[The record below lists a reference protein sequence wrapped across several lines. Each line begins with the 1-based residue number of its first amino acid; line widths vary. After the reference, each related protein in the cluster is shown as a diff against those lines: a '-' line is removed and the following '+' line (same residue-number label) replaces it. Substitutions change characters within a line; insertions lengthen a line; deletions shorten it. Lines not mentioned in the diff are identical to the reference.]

1 MLYGGLAGE
10 LEVRAKGGSRVI
22 AGSFPTGP
30 KSKAV
35 LSDGGRNGGRP
46 KKEYFKEG
54 AFKFSIE
61 ATDQDILVL
70 VGHDF
75 NRVMASKLSKTAK
88 FWEDRAAL
96 HFEASLSEE
105 ILQTQYARDALAQIG
120 AGLAGGVSVGFRV
133 PPQRTVPDAE
143 RVFEEPPEE
152 GTAIIRELSDVIL
165 YEISVVS
172 VPAYKNST
180 VEARNWALQSTAP
193 REINCTNARY
203 RWRL

>member
-1 MLYGGLAGE
+1 MLYGALAGQ
-10 LEVRAKGGSRVI
+10 LEVRAKGGSRMI

-30 KSKAV
+30 KSKAI

-46 KKEYFKEG
+46 KKEYFKRG
-54 AFKFSIE
+54 AFQHSIDSSE
-61 ATDQDILVL
+61 QDIFVL
-70 VGHDF
+70 VGHSFD
-75 NRVMASKLSKTAK
+75 RPLASKHSRSAK
-88 FWEDRAAL
+88 FWEDDAGL
-96 HFEASLSEE
+96 HFEAELRKE
-105 ILQTQYARDALAQIG
+105 ILQTQYAKDALAQIG

-143 RVFEEPPEE
+143 RVFEEAPEE

-165 YEISVVS
+165 FEISVVS

-180 VEARNWALQSTAP
+180 VEARSWELTQAIARPSTNRA
-193 REINCTNARY
+193 AY